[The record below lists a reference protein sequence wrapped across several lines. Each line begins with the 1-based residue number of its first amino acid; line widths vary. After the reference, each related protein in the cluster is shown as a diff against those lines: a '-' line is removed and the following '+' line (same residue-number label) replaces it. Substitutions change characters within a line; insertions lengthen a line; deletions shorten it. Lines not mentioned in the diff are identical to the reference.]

1 MPNGSAQALHE
12 AVAPQGLSVVIL
24 TFNEALHIERCICN
38 ARRVADE
45 VLVVDSYSTD
55 DTVARAQRL
64 GARVLQNPWTNHAT
78 QMNWALDNGGIRSEW
93 VMRLDADEVLD
104 ERLLTDLRDRLAAA
118 SGDIGG
124 FEVNRRI
131 RFMGREIRHGGMAP
145 LWVTRFWR
153 NGWARCEAR
162 WMDEHIVLSRGRIS
176 RLPGAII
183 DDNLNTLTWWTQKHN
198 LYANREAVDLLDRR
212 YELGLAE
219 QAASGLNRQARV
231 KRWLKKSGL
240 CPPTTRCAALV
251 VFFLPGSIAAGRARW
266 RARHDVSYASG
277 ALVSA
282 AGGCQ
287 SRRGA
292 TGHGGKRRQS
302 TGCHPAGAGNR
313 DEPSANTRMRP
324 WRLTCESCT

>member
-1 MPNGSAQALHE
+1 MPNGSAQAVRE

-24 TFNEALHIERCICN
+24 TFNETLHIERCIRS

-104 ERLLTDLRDRLAAA
+104 ECLLTDLRDRLAAA

-219 QAASGLNRQARV
+219 QAASGLNRQARL
-231 KRWLKKSGL
+231 KRWLKN
-240 CPPTTRCAALV
+240 RVYAR
-251 VFFLPGSIAAGRARW
+251 LPLG
-266 RARHDVSYASG
+266 V
-277 ALVSA
+277 
-282 AGGCQ
+282 
-287 SRRGA
+287 
-292 TGHGGKRRQS
+292 
-302 TGCHPAGAGNR
+302 
-313 DEPSANTRMRP
+313 RP
-324 WRLTCESCT
+324 WLYFFYRAVLRLGVLDGARGMMFHTLQGLWYRLLVDAKVAEVQRAMAENGVSPPDAIRQVLGIEMKPAPIHE